1 MQYMG
6 GKSRIAKRIAPFLI
20 ADGLRCHTYLEPFI
34 GGGSVFAEV
43 SPWFETA
50 IGSDANQDLI
60 LLWQALAEGWQPP
73 STLTHEEWA
82 ELRDAESSALR
93 AFAGFGCSFGG
104 KWFAGYARTDKR
116 ARGRR
121 CYADTA
127 ARGLMRKITAMH
139 PSPEFHQVS
148 YDVWT
153 PGEGTLVYCDPPY
166 ANTTTYGAVDGFDSD
181 RFWKV
186 AEGWAEAGA
195 TVFVSEY
202 AAPVPWREVWG
213 AEVKMTVDVKDN
225 RRTAVEKLF
234 TL

>member
-20 ADGLRCHTYLEPFI
+20 ADGIRCHTYLEPFI

-43 SPWFETA
+43 SPYFETA
-50 IGSDANQDLI
+50 IASDANRDLI

-82 ELRDAESSALR
+82 ELRDADPSALR
-93 AFAGFGCSFGG
+93 SFAGFGCSFGG
-104 KWFAGYARTDKR
+104 KWFAGYARGKYN
-116 ARGRR
+116 
-121 CYADTA
+121 YADTA
-127 ARGLMRKITAMH
+127 ARGLLRKISRMNTF
-139 PSPEFHQVS
+139 SEFHHTP
-148 YDVWT
+148 YDAWS

-166 ANTTTYGAVDGFDSD
+166 ANTTTYGAVDSFDSE

-186 AEGWAEAGA
+186 AESWAESGA

-202 AAPVPWREVWG
+202 AAPAPWREMWS